1 MMNTLR
7 NLLEQYSTL
16 SDNDWE
22 QIESCFRPRILSKHE
37 HFLKAGEV
45 CRKLGFVV
53 SGFLRTYIV
62 EGSGKD
68 VTTHFAYEQSIAV
81 SFFSF
86 KKQQP
91 SFEFIQATEP
101 TQLLEISYD
110 DLNKLLQTS
119 AVWRE
124 VYYLMIEEA
133 YACMERRTYV
143 LQNLSAR
150 EKYAYLMQEESP
162 YILQKA
168 NLGYIS
174 SYLGMQQETLSRVR
188 KAALESNVI

>member
-1 MMNTLR
+1 MNTLR
-7 NLLEQYSTL
+7 NLLEQYSAL

-22 QIESCFRPRILSKHE
+22 LIESCFRPRTLSKHE

-119 AVWRE
+119 AVWRG

-162 YILQKA
+162 FILQKA

>member
-1 MMNTLR
+1 MNTLR
-7 NLLEQYSTL
+7 NLLEQYSVL
-16 SDNDWE
+16 SDSDWK
-22 QIESCFRPRILSKHE
+22 QIEACFKPRTLSKHE
-37 HFLKAGEV
+37 HFLQAGEV

-53 SGFLRTYIV
+53 NGFLRTYII
-62 EGSGKD
+62 EGSGKEI
-68 VTTHFAYEQSIAV
+68 TTHFAYEQSIAV

-86 KKQQP
+86 KKQLP

-110 DLNKLLQTS
+110 DLNTLLQTS
-119 AVWRE
+119 AVWQV
-124 VYYLMIEEA
+124 VYYHMIEEA

-150 EKYAYLMQEESP
+150 EKYAYLLQEESP
-162 YILQKA
+162 LILQKA

-188 KAALESNVI
+188 KAELEPNIIR